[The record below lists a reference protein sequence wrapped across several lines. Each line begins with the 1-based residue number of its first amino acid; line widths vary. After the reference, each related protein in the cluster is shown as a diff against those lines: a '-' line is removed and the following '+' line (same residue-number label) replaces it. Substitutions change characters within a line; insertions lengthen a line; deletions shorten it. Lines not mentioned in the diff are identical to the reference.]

1 MEKYTLFWFRR
12 DLRIED
18 NHGLYQA
25 LQGKNKVLPIFIFDS
40 VILDRLPKQDA
51 RVEFIL
57 LALGAIDVAMKRN
70 RCNVGIY
77 HGTPK
82 AIFQKLIEKG
92 TIEKVVCNEDYE
104 PYGLERDATIKKF
117 LAENGVGFESYND
130 QVIFGIVAF
139 TKDD

>member
-1 MEKYTLFWFRR
+1 MDDRSCFTTRRWNWKFKDVNDLEKYTLFWFRR

-92 TIEKVVCNEDYE
+92 TIEKVVCNEDYDNS
-104 PYGLERDATIKKF
+104 LFVLLD
-117 LAENGVGFESYND
+117 VS
-130 QVIFGIVAF
+130 
-139 TKDD
+139 

>member
-18 NHGLYQA
+18 NHGLFQA
-25 LQGKNKVLPIFIFDS
+25 LQGKNKVLPIFIFDP
-40 VILDRLPKQDA
+40 VILDRLPKKDA

-92 TIEKVVCNEDYE
+92 TIEKVVCNED
-104 PYGLERDATIKKF
+104 
-117 LAENGVGFESYND
+117 
-130 QVIFGIVAF
+130 
-139 TKDD
+139 